1 MEQAKLLIVAMAE
14 RCRGMLQDAE
24 DTASNLPPALQPAHL
39 LWMCDQIEQQAEAWP
54 GIRLHRWIGFV
65 QSGMVANRILDLDG
79 AKAMFNDA
87 KNAHGNLEDDPDLV
101 DHLNAQRSFEMD
113 IGGQG

>member
-14 RCRGMLQDAE
+14 KCRGMLQDAE
-24 DTASNLPPALQPAHL
+24 GTQQNLPPSIRPKHL
-39 LWMCDQIEQQAEAWP
+39 LWMCDQIEKHAEEWP

-65 QSGMVANRILDLDG
+65 QSGMVANRVLDLDA

-87 KNAHGNLEDDPDLV
+87 KNAYGELADDPDLI
-101 DHLNAQRSFEMD
+101 DHLDPNRAYEMD
-113 IGGQG
+113 IGGES